1 MKGMSDMT
9 GRIQVRDL
17 KCHVIRVRLGAYD
30 LAKARRLAKYL
41 TKGNISGLIRFAL
54 QNLFEEK
61 ENVLHVYE

>member
-9 GRIQVRDL
+9 GNVRVRDP
-17 KCHVIRVRLGAYD
+17 KRHVIRVRLGAYD

-54 QNLFEEK
+54 QNLFKEK
-61 ENVLHVYE
+61 KNVLH